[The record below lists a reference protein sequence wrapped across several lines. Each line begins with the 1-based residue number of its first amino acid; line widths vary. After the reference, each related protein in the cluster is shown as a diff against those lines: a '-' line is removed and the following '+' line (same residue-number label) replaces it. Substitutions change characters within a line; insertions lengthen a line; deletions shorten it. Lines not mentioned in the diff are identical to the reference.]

1 MSEKEKLAALNR
13 RRFIKSAA
21 AVGGAGMLAGC
32 GGSSNV
38 DTTSGGGAT
47 TNSNDN
53 GGDTDNNDSTTS
65 GQQPKGGTFVN
76 TTGQAANTLDPR
88 VNELAWVSNMVPYIY
103 DGLLIQKPDGSG
115 MVPHVA
121 AEMPTKVDDTTY
133 TVQMKEGVTFHNGD
147 EMTADDVAYTYNWV
161 LNPENQSVRRQ
172 DIAFMDSVEATGDYE
187 VQFNLQNPYA
197 LFYETLGMA
206 VVPKSVASEQGP
218 DTFGQE
224 PIGSGPFQFAGWEKS
239 SKITLERYDDY
250 FLQLPN
256 LDAVEYRVIPEGQV
270 QFVELAT
277 GGVNQSTVP
286 NELLQKAESED
297 NINMVT
303 LDTFDYNGI
312 CFNAL
317 REPFDD
323 VRVRKAMHYAVDFEE
338 LIEAT
343 KGVLGDRPYGY
354 MPKSVNEAWGFPYEE
369 WDEQYFPEKDHE
381 EAKRLLEEAGYGDG
395 FGKTLK
401 MLSLGFSDFSS
412 MSIILQRELDEL
424 GYSAEITE
432 QTIGQWIDTLNKD
445 QYDMIDYGWTGGVD
459 PDEFFY
465 FLMRDVTNDEGWE
478 KPSEDWA
485 GNTSA
490 GMLHQAYP
498 DDDDLDRADELI
510 REARTLTDRE
520 ERKSMYVEAA
530 NILQSK
536 YPHLQVYSEKSA
548 VAYTD
553 DVKDYEL
560 TSFSVQSLCNEW
572 NNAYIE

>member
-1 MSEKEKLAALNR
+1 MSEHEKLAALNR

-38 DTTSGGGAT
+38 DTTTG
-47 TNSNDN
+47 
-53 GGDTDNNDSTTS
+53 GGDTTESGEDESDDDSTPS
-65 GQQPKGGTFVN
+65 GEQPEGGTFVN
-76 TTGQAANTLDPR
+76 TTGEAANTLDPR
-88 VNELAWVSNMVPYIY
+88 VNELAWVSNLVPYIY
-103 DGLLIQKPDGSG
+103 DGLLIQKPDGTG
-115 MVPHVA
+115 MAPHVA
-121 AEMPTKVDDTTY
+121 AEMPTRVDETTY
-133 TVQMKEGVTFHNGD
+133 TVQMNEGVTFHNGE
-147 EMTADDVAYTYNWV
+147 EMTAEDVAYTYNWI
-161 LNPENQSVRRQ
+161 LDPENQSVRRQ
-172 DIAFMDSVEATGDYE
+172 DISFMDSVEAVGDYE
-187 VQFNLQNPYA
+187 VRFNLANPYA
-197 LFYETLGMA
+197 LFFETLGMA
-206 VVPKSVASEQGP
+206 VVPMSVASEQGP
-218 DTFGQE
+218 DDFGQE
-224 PIGSGPFQFAGWEKS
+224 PVGSGPFQFANWEKS
-239 SKITLERYDDY
+239 SQITLERYEDY
-250 FLQLPN
+250 FLKLPN

-277 GGVNQSTVP
+277 GGVNQASVP

-354 MPKSVNEAWGFPYEE
+354 MPKSVNEAWGFP
-369 WDEQYFPEKDHE
+369 WQDWNEQYFPEKDHE
-381 EAKRLLEEAGYGDG
+381 EANRLLEEAGYGDG
-395 FGKTLK
+395 FGKTLN
-401 MLSLGFSDFSS
+401 MVSLGSSDFSS

-445 QYDMIDYGWTGGVD
+445 EYDMIDYGWTGGVD

-465 FLMRDVTNDEGWE
+465 FLMRDVTNDDGWE
-478 KPSEDWA
+478 KPSESWA

-498 DDDDLDRADELI
+498 DDEELTQADELI
-510 REARTLTDRE
+510 REARTLTDRD
-520 ERKSMYVEAA
+520 ERKSAYVEAA

-536 YPHLQVYSEKSA
+536 YPHLQVFSEKSA

-572 NNAYIE
+572 NNAYVE

>member
-13 RRFIKSAA
+13 RRFIESVA

-32 GGSSNV
+32 GGPSNV
-38 DTTSGGGAT
+38 DTTTGAGETTENDGGET
-47 TNSNDN
+47 
-53 GGDTDNNDSTTS
+53 DTDESTAS
-65 GQQPKGGTFVN
+65 GEQPEGGTFVN
-76 TTGQAANTLDPR
+76 TTGEAANTLDPR
-88 VNELAWVSNMVPYIY
+88 VNELAWVSNLVPYIF
-103 DGLLIQKPDGSG
+103 DGLLIQNPDGSG

-121 AEMPTKVDDTTY
+121 AEMPTRVDETTY

-147 EMTADDVAYTYNWV
+147 EMTAEDVAYTYNWI
-161 LNPENQSVRRQ
+161 LDPENQSVRRQ
-172 DIAFMDSVEATGDYE
+172 DISFMNGVEVLGDYE
-187 VQFNLQNPYA
+187 VQFDLANPYA
-197 LFYETLGMA
+197 LFFETLGMEI
-206 VVPKSVASEQGP
+206 VPMAVASEQGP
-218 DTFGQE
+218 DDFGQE
-224 PIGSGPFQFAGWEKS
+224 PVGSGPFQFVNWEKS
-239 SKITLERYDDY
+239 SQITLERYDEY

-256 LDAVEYRVIPEGQV
+256 LDTVEYRVIPEAQV
-270 QFVELAT
+270 QYVELAT
-277 GGVNQSTVP
+277 GGVNQASVP
-286 NELLQKAESED
+286 NELLQRAESES

-323 VRVRKAMHYAVDFEE
+323 VRVREAMHYAVDFGE

-343 KGVLGDRPYGY
+343 KGVLGDRPYGF
-354 MPKSVNEAWGFPYEE
+354 MPKSVNEAWGFPWQD

-381 EAKRLLEEAGYGDG
+381 EATRLLEEAGYGDG
-395 FGKTLK
+395 FGKTLN
-401 MLSLGFSDFSS
+401 MVSLGSSDFSS

-465 FLMRDVTNDEGWE
+465 FLMRDLTNDDGWE
-478 KPSEDWA
+478 QPSEDWA

-498 DDDDLDRADELI
+498 DDDDLARADELI
-510 REARTLTDRE
+510 REARRLTDRE
-520 ERKSMYVEAA
+520 ERRSTYVEAA

-536 YPHLQVYSEKSA
+536 YPHLQVFSEKSA

-560 TSFSVQSLCNEW
+560 TSFSVQPLCNEW
-572 NNAYIE
+572 NNAYVE